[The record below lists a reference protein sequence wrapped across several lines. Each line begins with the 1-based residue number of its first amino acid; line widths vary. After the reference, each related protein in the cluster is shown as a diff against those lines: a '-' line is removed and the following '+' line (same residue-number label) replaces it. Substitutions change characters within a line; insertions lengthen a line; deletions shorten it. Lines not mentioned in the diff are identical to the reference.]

1 MVWAREGVSERQW
14 RSAANRPSRQAR
26 RGVGS
31 TQLLSPAGET
41 VGPRKTP
48 LGAREQG
55 SARLPCSGELRG
67 RKGRKNQG
75 GTGQVFLP
83 ARLTAMLCHRKAE
96 GSGVKGRYPFRP
108 RGVTPDREECPLGQR
123 FPIPPGHARP
133 LKSRSALQRRD
144 FPALRG
150 HAPRSALCGG
160 IFPPRAGTRPGP
172 SGQGLCLRGSSLSW
186 G

>member
-1 MVWAREGVSERQW
+1 MVWAREGGRGGGKHTASRSSRRDGRAPQNAPGREGTRQ
-14 RSAANRPSRQAR
+14 RQAA
-26 RGVGS
+26 
-31 TQLLSPAGET
+31 LS
-41 VGPRKTP
+41 R
-48 LGAREQG
+48 
-55 SARLPCSGELRG
+55 ELRG

-108 RGVTPDREECPLGQR
+108 KGVTPDREECPLGQR

-133 LKSRSALQRRD
+133 LKSRSAL
-144 FPALRG
+144 
-150 HAPRSALCGG
+150 CGG
-160 IFPPRAGTRPGP
+160 IFLPRAGTRPGAPFSGGIFLPRGGTRPGP

>member
-1 MVWAREGVSERQW
+1 MVWAWEGVSERQW

-41 VGPRKTP
+41 VGPHNPPPGCGGTGQRQAA
-48 LGAREQG
+48 LSR
-55 SARLPCSGELRG
+55 ELRG

-75 GTGQVFLP
+75 GTGQDFLP

-108 RGVTPDREECPLGQR
+108 KGVTPDREECPLGQR
-123 FPIPPGHARP
+123 FPFPPGHARP
-133 LKSRSALQRRD
+133 LKSRSAQR
-144 FPALRG
+144 
-150 HAPRSALCGG
+150 GG
-160 IFPPRAGTRPGP
+160 IFLPCAGTRPGP

>member
-1 MVWAREGVSERQW
+1 MGAGGGERAPVALCREPTE
-14 RSAANRPSRQAR
+14 
-26 RGVGS
+26 
-31 TQLLSPAGET
+31 PAGET
-41 VGPRKTP
+41 GGGKHTASQSSRRDGRAPQNAP
-48 LGAREQG
+48 GREGTGQRQAAL
-55 SARLPCSGELRG
+55 SRELRG

-123 FPIPPGHARP
+123 FPIPPGRARP
-133 LKSRSALQRRD
+133 LKSRSAQR
-144 FPALRG
+144 
-150 HAPRSALCGG
+150 GG
-160 IFPPRAGTRPGP
+160 IFLPCAGARPGP